1 VKHYLKFHFF
11 GIMRNLILLIYIF
24 STLASCD
31 RLDGLDE
38 GDRNTYTW
46 KGQLVKDC
54 DGQAAQNVSLT
65 LESSYV
71 GFPDGDME
79 TIGEITTDENGNFA
93 ITYKK
98 IRKVADGVSLSMP
111 NTQYTNRLLL
121 NAPVDKNVN
130 RDKAIDDCY
139 TVYIDIQNGSNQVKL
154 KRLVFLIKPS

>member
-1 VKHYLKFHFF
+1 
-11 GIMRNLILLIYIF
+11 MRNLILLIYIF

-79 TIGEITTDENGNFA
+79 TIGETTTDENGKFSLKKSLETTSLVISYIGFETKKME
-93 ITYKK
+93 ITSNTISVVLKEVKTLKEVTITKTKK
-98 IRKVADGVSLSMP
+98 G
-111 NTQYTNRLLL
+111 
-121 NAPVDKNVN
+121 
-130 RDKAIDDCY
+130 
-139 TVYIDIQNGSNQVKL
+139 TVHYCHV
-154 KRLVFLIKPS
+154 